1 MHHLA
6 APIPARG
13 AHFRGAATRNRLAAL
28 TLSAGLAGLA
38 VACAVEPTQPPD
50 PETPIAPVACDEQ
63 APLTLLRLDADSAQD
78 QPAWLQVCTLCPV
91 NSLVFRAQ
99 TEEGEPMSLE
109 TGWAESETCA
119 LALPSEPLPATG
131 ALNVAVDVVAGSRSG
146 TWSFSHR
153 LPEAIGSTPEELGT
167 GTYRLASD
175 EANLR
180 IPARNKVPDPGAGAG
195 DDDDSTGDDD
205 SVGDDDDSANGEEP
219 PRPVLLDQDLLLR
232 LGKTTPQGTRP
243 LAFGLA
249 QSETDLQDLCAATA
263 AWSEPAQLGA
273 AGQFAAAAGPEENYP
288 TSFGRSLARGAV
300 QGRLSSDGAYL
311 LQLSLLA
318 VIDLS
323 QEEAKTG
330 VPPTEACAQW
340 ATSLGYD
347 PCGPCGP
354 PADGVVGTPTCIT
367 TLWEWALA
375 PRTETSLIPI
385 DSPGPDCP
393 EGEDL

>member
-1 MHHLA
+1 MPLIA
-6 APIPARG
+6 FCVASRSITRCGAESSISAEFAPG
-13 AHFRGAATRNRLAAL
+13 VLSD
-28 TLSAGLAGLA
+28 LSATQEIIGLAG
-38 VACAVEPTQPPD
+38 
-50 PETPIAPVACDEQ
+50 CD
-63 APLTLLRLDADSAQD
+63 
-78 QPAWLQVCTLCPV
+78 
-91 NSLVFRAQ
+91 
-99 TEEGEPMSLE
+99 
-109 TGWAESETCA
+109 
-119 LALPSEPLPATG
+119 
-131 ALNVAVDVVAGSRSG
+131 
-146 TWSFSHR
+146 
-153 LPEAIGSTPEELGT
+153 
-167 GTYRLASD
+167 
-175 EANLR
+175 
-180 IPARNKVPDPGAGAG
+180 
-195 DDDDSTGDDD
+195 
-205 SVGDDDDSANGEEP
+205 
-219 PRPVLLDQDLLLR
+219 LDQDLLLR